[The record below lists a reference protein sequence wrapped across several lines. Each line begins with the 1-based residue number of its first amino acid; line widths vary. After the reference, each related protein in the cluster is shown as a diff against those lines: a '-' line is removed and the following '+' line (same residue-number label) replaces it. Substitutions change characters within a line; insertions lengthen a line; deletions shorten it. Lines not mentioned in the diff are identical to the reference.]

1 LKALTIDEMRERL
14 IEGLAIN
21 GVNLKNLYLI
31 GPNNI
36 KIRLTNSVI
45 QNMKNESIYN
55 CSFDKG
61 FQN

>member
-1 LKALTIDEMRERL
+1 MRERL

-36 KIRLTNSVI
+36 KIKLTNSVI
-45 QNMKNESIYN
+45 QNMKNESIYS

-61 FQN
+61 FKN